1 MLIFGVLFFGS
12 SCLSES
18 LFNLDELESS
28 QYSVSILDT
37 PISLDQQNGD
47 GDTGENIVIM
57 MNKFGQKYQCLLP
70 NQVIGNEDG
79 SGSGGEE
86 GGATAEVDIAALITP
101 LHSTPCLVRTK
112 DWWTYQICFGKE
124 ISQYHV
130 ENDKPVGEILSLG
143 TFNTDIQTD
152 DKHVTYY
159 PEWYTNGSK
168 CDLTGRGR
176 ETELRFVCNEKAPR
190 EFIGDIFEPKSCEYT
205 IVIHTDKI
213 CSVPQ
218 FKPPAESEPLDIN
231 CKPMLV
237 QEQMNRFDQYS
248 KLKAR
253 KSELKRIKVKQEQ
266 QKFLKLM
273 SSNDNPLKAI
283 PGFGDESIKKLVKEL
298 GDFLDTS
305 DPDMKVINMKG
316 ESPTSIPNKVTPIK
330 ADSDSRGMTRKENL
344 KEAAARLANEQE
356 GEWQKIHDPN
366 SIPNLKAKI
375 EDLEARL
382 APKQE
387 FVSHNLNTKLLSIY
401 QDIEKAEV
409 QEDVTRLVVLRKE
422 KEEIEVQL
430 KESQDDIRKM
440 KEAIIDTK
448 SKLFQAELQQV
459 ENQGVL
465 NKEDASYVKKNIKEK
480 LPNIMKEAMKELG
493 IQDEEFEGMD
503 ETMSAMELELNQLM
517 EKLQTAS
524 GKESGG
530 LKRDGK
536 RSVKKELREDE
547 DGESYDE
554 SSDDGDDDTTQTLEA
569 AIERLKQMNSKL
581 DSVEEDLR
589 EKKGRLM
596 KDIEKAKKNGG
607 VVPPD
612 EKTDLSDEKVSKMY
626 SQLEQNLKSKIENL
640 GLDKLSLDTP
650 IQVKVIATNV
660 PDEDIEGMDQNYYD
674 AILHNIMIGNDK
686 GYKDIQNQV
695 SANKNYKFNIDES
708 EMMKLAQDVGKL
720 EAKVIIGGGSD
731 VDDDIIE
738 DADDIS
744 NTDLYD
750 VLENKDELEENI
762 DDEVFEDFLMSVP
775 EARRRPS
782 SLGENDEVV
791 DVFEESDYNNADMYN
806 VDEDDEDNYE
816 KESDSEDDFLSQYRN
831 EL

>member
-1 MLIFGVLFFGS
+1 MSSLLISVLLFGS
-12 SCLSES
+12 TVGES

-47 GDTGENIVIM
+47 AIAENIVIM

-70 NQVIGNEDG
+70 NQENGNEDG
-79 SGSGGEE
+79 SGSGGEDA
-86 GGATAEVDIAALITP
+86 GPAAEVDIGALITP

-130 ENDKPVGEILSLG
+130 ENDKAVGEILSLG
-143 TFNTDIQTD
+143 TFNTDIQTE

-218 FKPPAESEPLDIN
+218 FKPPVESEPLDIN
-231 CKPMLV
+231 CKPILV
-237 QEQMNRFDQYS
+237 QEQMQKYEQYS

-253 KSELKRIKVKQEQ
+253 KLELKRIKVKQEQ
-266 QKFLKLM
+266 QKFLSLM

-283 PGFGDESIKKLVKEL
+283 PGFGDESIKQLVKEL

-305 DPDMKVINMKG
+305 DPEMKVINMKG
-316 ESPTSIPNKVTPIK
+316 ESPTMIPNKEIISK
-330 ADSDSRGMTRKENL
+330 DDSNSRKMTRKESL
-344 KEAAARLANEQE
+344 KEAAKRLVNED

-366 SIPNLKAKI
+366 SIQNLKAKL
-375 EDLEARL
+375 EDLETRL
-382 APKQE
+382 APKEE
-387 FVSHNLNTKLLSIY
+387 FVSYNLNTALLSIY
-401 QDIEKAEV
+401 QDIEKAEL

-422 KEEIEVQL
+422 KEQIETQL
-430 KESQDDIRKM
+430 KESQEDIRKM

-459 ENQGVL
+459 DNKGVL
-465 NKEDASYVKKNIKEK
+465 KKEDASYVKKKVKDE
-480 LPNIMKEAMKELG
+480 LPNIMKDAMKELG
-493 IQDEEFEGMD
+493 MQDEEFEGMD

-517 EKLQTAS
+517 EKLQGAS

-536 RSVKKELREDE
+536 RSVKKELRENE
-547 DGESYDE
+547 DGLSYDE
-554 SSDDGDDDTTQTLEA
+554 PSDDDTTKTLEHA
-569 AIERLKQMNSKL
+569 VERLKEMNSEL
-581 DSVEEDLR
+581 DSVEEDLKD
-589 EKKGRLM
+589 KKSRLM

-612 EKTDLSDEKVSKMY
+612 DKSDLSDEKVSKMY
-626 SQLEQNLKSKIENL
+626 SQLQHNLKSKIENL

-674 AILHNIMIGNDK
+674 GILHNIMIGNDK

-695 SANKNYKFNIDES
+695 SADKNYKFNIDES

-720 EAKVIIGGGSD
+720 EAKVIIGGGD
-731 VDDDIIE
+731 FDELTD
-738 DADDIS
+738 DADEYQNDA
-744 NTDLYD
+744 DLYD
-750 VLENKDELEENI
+750 VLENNDDLASNI
-762 DDEVFEDFLMSVP
+762 DDEEFEDFLMSVP

-782 SLGENDEVV
+782 SMVNNDEVE
-791 DVFEESDYNNADMYN
+791 DVFEESDYNNADMFN
-806 VDEDDEDNYE
+806 VDDEEENDNE
-816 KESDSEDDFLSQYRN
+816 NENDAVEDFLSQHHN

>member
-1 MLIFGVLFFGS
+1 MKMSSLLISVLLFGS
-12 SCLSES
+12 TVGES

-47 GDTGENIVIM
+47 AIAENIVIM

-70 NQVIGNEDG
+70 NQENGNEDG
-79 SGSGGEE
+79 SGSGGEDA
-86 GGATAEVDIAALITP
+86 GPAAEVDIGALITP

-130 ENDKPVGEILSLG
+130 ENDKAVGEILSLG
-143 TFNTDIQTD
+143 TFNTDIQTE

-218 FKPPAESEPLDIN
+218 FKPPVESEPLDIN
-231 CKPMLV
+231 CKPILV
-237 QEQMNRFDQYS
+237 QEQMQKYEQYS

-253 KSELKRIKVKQEQ
+253 KLELKRIKVKQEQ
-266 QKFLKLM
+266 QKFLSLM

-283 PGFGDESIKKLVKEL
+283 PGFGDESIKQLVKEL

-305 DPDMKVINMKG
+305 DPEMKVINMKG
-316 ESPTSIPNKVTPIK
+316 ESPTMIPNKEIISK
-330 ADSDSRGMTRKENL
+330 DDSNSRKMTRKESL
-344 KEAAARLANEQE
+344 KEAAKRLVNED

-366 SIPNLKAKI
+366 SIQNLKAKL
-375 EDLEARL
+375 EDLETRL
-382 APKQE
+382 APKEE
-387 FVSHNLNTKLLSIY
+387 FVSYNLNTALLSIY
-401 QDIEKAEV
+401 QDIEKAEL

-422 KEEIEVQL
+422 KEQIETQL
-430 KESQDDIRKM
+430 KESQEDIRKM

-459 ENQGVL
+459 DNKGVL
-465 NKEDASYVKKNIKEK
+465 KKEDASYVKKKVKDE
-480 LPNIMKEAMKELG
+480 LPNIMKDAMKELG
-493 IQDEEFEGMD
+493 MQDEEFEGMD

-517 EKLQTAS
+517 EKLQGAS

-536 RSVKKELREDE
+536 RSVKKELRENE
-547 DGESYDE
+547 DGLSYDE
-554 SSDDGDDDTTQTLEA
+554 PSDDDTTKTLEHA
-569 AIERLKQMNSKL
+569 VERLKEMNSEL
-581 DSVEEDLR
+581 DSVEEDLKD
-589 EKKGRLM
+589 KKSRLM

-612 EKTDLSDEKVSKMY
+612 DKSDLSDEKVSKMY
-626 SQLEQNLKSKIENL
+626 SQLQHNLKSKIENL

-674 AILHNIMIGNDK
+674 GILHNIMIGNDK

-695 SANKNYKFNIDES
+695 SADKNYKFNIDES

-720 EAKVIIGGGSD
+720 EAKVIIGGGD
-731 VDDDIIE
+731 FDELTD
-738 DADDIS
+738 DADEYQNDA
-744 NTDLYD
+744 DLYD
-750 VLENKDELEENI
+750 VLENNDDLASNI
-762 DDEVFEDFLMSVP
+762 DDEEFEDFLMSVP

-782 SLGENDEVV
+782 SMVNNDEVE
-791 DVFEESDYNNADMYN
+791 DVFEESDYNNADMFN
-806 VDEDDEDNYE
+806 VDDEEENDNE
-816 KESDSEDDFLSQYRN
+816 NENDAVEDFLSQHHN

>member
-1 MLIFGVLFFGS
+1 MSSLLISVLLFGS
-12 SCLSES
+12 TVGES

-37 PISLDQQNGD
+37 PISLDQQNGNAIA
-47 GDTGENIVIM
+47 ENIVIM

-70 NQVIGNEDG
+70 NQENGNEDG
-79 SGSGGEE
+79 SGSGGED
-86 GGATAEVDIAALITP
+86 GGPAPDVDIGALITP

-130 ENDKPVGEILSLG
+130 ENDKAVGEILSLG
-143 TFNTDIQTD
+143 TFNTDIQTE

-218 FKPPAESEPLDIN
+218 FKPPVESEPLDIN
-231 CKPMLV
+231 CKPILV
-237 QEQMNRFDQYS
+237 QEQMQKYEQYS

-253 KSELKRIKVKQEQ
+253 KLELKRIKVKQEQ
-266 QKFLKLM
+266 QKFLSLM

-283 PGFGDESIKKLVKEL
+283 PGFGDESIKQLVKEL

-305 DPDMKVINMKG
+305 DPEMKVINMKG
-316 ESPTSIPNKVTPIK
+316 ESPTMIPNKEILNK
-330 ADSDSRGMTRKENL
+330 DDSNSRKMTRKESL
-344 KEAAARLANEQE
+344 KEAAKRLANED

-366 SIPNLKAKI
+366 SIQNLKAKL
-375 EDLEARL
+375 EDLETRL
-382 APKQE
+382 APKEE
-387 FVSHNLNTKLLSIY
+387 FVSYNLNTALLSIY
-401 QDIEKAEV
+401 QDIEKAEL

-422 KEEIEVQL
+422 KEQIETQL
-430 KESQDDIRKM
+430 KESQEDIRKM

-459 ENQGVL
+459 DNKGVL
-465 NKEDASYVKKNIKEK
+465 KKEDASYVKKKVKDE
-480 LPNIMKEAMKELG
+480 LPNIMKDAMKELG
-493 IQDEEFEGMD
+493 MQDEEFEGMD

-517 EKLQTAS
+517 EKLQGAS

-536 RSVKKELREDE
+536 RSVKKELRENE
-547 DGESYDE
+547 DGLSYDE
-554 SSDDGDDDTTQTLEA
+554 PSDDDTTKTLEHA
-569 AIERLKQMNSKL
+569 VERLKEMNSEL
-581 DSVEEDLR
+581 DSVEEDLKD
-589 EKKGRLM
+589 KKSRLM

-612 EKTDLSDEKVSKMY
+612 DKSDLSDEKVSKMY
-626 SQLEQNLKSKIENL
+626 SQLQHNLKSKIENL

-674 AILHNIMIGNDK
+674 GILHNIMIGNDK

-695 SANKNYKFNIDES
+695 SADKNYKFNIDES
-708 EMMKLAQDVGKL
+708 EMIKLAQDVGKL
-720 EAKVIIGGGSD
+720 EAKVIIGGGD
-731 VDDDIIE
+731 FDELTE
-738 DADDIS
+738 DADEYQNDA
-744 NTDLYD
+744 DLYD
-750 VLENKDELEENI
+750 VLENNDDLASNI
-762 DDEVFEDFLMSVP
+762 DDEEFEDFLMSVP

-782 SLGENDEVV
+782 SMVNNDELE
-791 DVFEESDYNNADMYN
+791 DVFEESDYNNADMFN
-806 VDEDDEDNYE
+806 VDDEEENDNE
-816 KESDSEDDFLSQYRN
+816 NENDLVEDFLSQHHN